1 MNKLLSFEFLYQA
14 RQYYALAHVRETQEG
29 NLYKITVMDREI
41 EKLIQGRN
49 TIQEIQGQI
58 EVCKEPDTEIDKI
71 IHSISKALIL
81 RTRSENSPNHL
92 N

>member
-14 RQYYALAHVRETQEG
+14 RQYYALAHVRETKEG
-29 NLYKITVMDREI
+29 NLYQVTVMDREI

-49 TIQEIQGQI
+49 IIQEIRGQI
-58 EVCKEPDTEIDKI
+58 EVCKEPNTETDKI
-71 IHSISKALIL
+71 IYSISRALIL
-81 RTRSENSPNHL
+81 RTRSANSPNHL